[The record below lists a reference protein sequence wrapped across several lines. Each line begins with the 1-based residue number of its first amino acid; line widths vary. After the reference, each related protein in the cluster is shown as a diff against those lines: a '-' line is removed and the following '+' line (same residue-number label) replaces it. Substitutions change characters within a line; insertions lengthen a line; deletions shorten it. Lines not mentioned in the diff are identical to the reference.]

1 MDAGAYELDSNGHLL
16 LVSIS
21 FSLNQELNCSSRTL
35 VVEMRSRLFCYICA
49 VQYIVILINII
60 GMQVEPVKS
69 VGGHPLPADS
79 DGRILQRGN
88 RKSSSLC

>member
-1 MDAGAYELDSNGHLL
+1 MDAGAYKLDSNGHLL

-35 VVEMRSRLFCYICA
+35 VVEMYNICA
-49 VQYIVILINII
+49 VQHIVILINII
-60 GMQVEPVKS
+60 GMEVEPVKS

-79 DGRILQRGN
+79 DGRILQRGD